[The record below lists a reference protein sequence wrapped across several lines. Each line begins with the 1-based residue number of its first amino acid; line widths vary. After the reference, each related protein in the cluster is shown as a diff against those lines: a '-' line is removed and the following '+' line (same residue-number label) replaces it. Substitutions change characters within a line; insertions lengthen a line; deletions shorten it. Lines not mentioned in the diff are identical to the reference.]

1 MLSRQAKDEM
11 IDFVPKHQWQNKPL
25 KEDLEAATRIS
36 VCIENNA
43 NLCSFAE
50 IVYKHHQSNNLL
62 SVNLYSGIGL
72 GIMVNGELLKG
83 YHGYAGEIG
92 HIIVVPDGKPC
103 NCGNFGC
110 WEQYASEYSFCKQL
124 AQKKETL
131 CVSYEDIRG
140 WLIHQEPVTLI
151 QIHEFIKFLSIGLN
165 NLINLYNP
173 EILIINSEL
182 LCLYPNAIEQIKAR
196 LASTVSHYRELL
208 LSELGKEACIMGAC
222 ALAIKNF
229 LDISELK
236 LTIGTAPLQ

>member
-25 KEDLEAATRIS
+25 KEDLETATSIS

-72 GIMVNGELLKG
+72 GIIVNGELLKG
-83 YHGYAGEIG
+83 YRGYAGEIG

-110 WEQYASEYSFCKQL
+110 WEQYASEYSFFKQL
-124 AQKKETL
+124 AQKKEKL
-131 CVSYEDIRG
+131 WVSYEDVRG
-140 WLIHQEPVTLI
+140 
-151 QIHEFIKFLSIGLN
+151 
-165 NLINLYNP
+165 
-173 EILIINSEL
+173 
-182 LCLYPNAIEQIKAR
+182 
-196 LASTVSHYRELL
+196 
-208 LSELGKEACIMGAC
+208 
-222 ALAIKNF
+222 
-229 LDISELK
+229 
-236 LTIGTAPLQ
+236 